1 MVDADLANSLGS
13 ATSLAVASVIKATQ
27 SSVTL
32 AREKAGDAFYRPPPM
47 TRAPAKKFKP
57 YEGYTPKKKSLLKSW
72 AIPTLSAPF
81 SSPKLEATFSSPVP
95 ATPAPAS
102 AAASMQG
109 ANMDEMLER
118 AMREPS
124 SVKPADLSAALPALQ
139 QQLEEAVRAGISPQ
153 EVEEVKRSFVDMGID
168 VDALFKTLDQ
178 MEAEGE
184 DTSLGAD
191 GKAFF
196 RTLRKVLL

>member
-1 MVDADLANSLGS
+1 MIDEDLANSLGS

-32 AREKAGDAFYRPPPM
+32 AREKAGNAFYRPPPM

-102 AAASMQG
+102 VQGASM
-109 ANMDEMLER
+109 DEILER

-139 QQLEEAVRAGISPQ
+139 QQLEEAVRVGISPQ

-168 VDALFKTLDQ
+168 VDGLFKTLDQ
-178 MEAEGE
+178 MEAKGE